1 MCLQLV
7 ASQLS
12 FSSLTFDS
20 ARRFTASASLNQRFA
35 TCTNE
40 RHRPFLPLWKER
52 SPFTNPRDWV
62 EIPGILQLQRFRGFL
77 HAIACNTSIRR
88 SSRCREVEILKSIDS
103 HALIL
108 VGVHE
113 ADAAIGR
120 IPVALVDQLVEHLQ
134 GFTEIVMNAVQ
145 A

>member
-1 MCLQLV
+1 M
-7 ASQLS
+7 
-12 FSSLTFDS
+12 
-20 ARRFTASASLNQRFA
+20 
-35 TCTNE
+35 
-40 RHRPFLPLWKER
+40 
-52 SPFTNPRDWV
+52 
-62 EIPGILQLQRFRGFL
+62 
-77 HAIACNTSIRR
+77 ACNTSIRR
-88 SSRCREVEILKSIDS
+88 SGRCREVEILKSIDS